1 MVLNA
6 NVLMV
11 SRVIPVPISTNAAMS
26 VLIQLEDIQI
36 HVMIVLITPHVRTLK
51 VHFVVAVIQVTK
63 NQLMGNV
70 LILMSA
76 MLVTI
81 SHHATL
87 VPAAPTQWGHFFVNA
102 TLVFVAMVLTFVWI

>member
-36 HVMIVLITPHVRTLK
+36 HVMIVLITPHAQTLK
-51 VHFVVAVIQVTK
+51 AHFVVAVIQVTK
-63 NQLMGNV
+63 NQLMVNV

-76 MLVTI
+76 MLVT
-81 SHHATL
+81 HPATL
-87 VPAAPTQWGHFFVNA
+87 VPAATTQWDHFSVNA
-102 TLVFVAMVLTFVWI
+102 TLVSAAMVLIFVWI